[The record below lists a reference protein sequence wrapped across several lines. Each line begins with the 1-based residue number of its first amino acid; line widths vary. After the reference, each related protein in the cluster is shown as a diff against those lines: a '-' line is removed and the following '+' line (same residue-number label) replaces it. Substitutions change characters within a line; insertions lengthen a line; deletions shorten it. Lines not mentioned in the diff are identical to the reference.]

1 MIGVDK
7 MKGLFQIA
15 VLVFLGS
22 YCISVIV
29 GLVMFMIDI
38 FRFHGMET
46 KIKKYDDKLE
56 EALEQSE
63 QSEEKEV
70 DQSVY

>member
-1 MIGVDK
+1 

-15 VLVFLGS
+15 VLIFLGS

-56 EALEQSE
+56 EALEQSQKE
-63 QSEEKEV
+63 GDLSVSENG
-70 DQSVY
+70 

>member
-1 MIGVDK
+1 

-15 VLVFLGS
+15 VLIFLGS
-22 YCISVIV
+22 YCISVLI
-29 GLVMFMIDI
+29 GLVMFVVDV
-38 FRFHGMET
+38 FRFHGMEK

-56 EALEQSE
+56 EALEQSV
-63 QSEEKEV
+63 EEKEV

>member
-1 MIGVDK
+1 MKK

-15 VLVFLGS
+15 VLVFLSS
-22 YCISVIV
+22 YCISVLV
-29 GLVMFMIDI
+29 GLVMFVIDI
-38 FRFHGMET
+38 FRFHGMEK
-46 KIKKYDDKLE
+46 KIKKYNDKLE

-63 QSEEKEV
+63 QLEEEKEV

>member
-1 MIGVDK
+1 

-15 VLVFLGS
+15 VLIFLGS

-29 GLVMFMIDI
+29 GLVMFVIDI
-38 FRFHGMET
+38 FRFHNVER
-46 KIKKYDDKLE
+46 KIKKYDLKLE

-63 QSEEKEV
+63 QSVEEKG
-70 DQSVY
+70 DDKCAY

>member
-1 MIGVDK
+1 

-15 VLVFLGS
+15 VLIFLGS

-56 EALEQSE
+56 EAL
-63 QSEEKEV
+63 
-70 DQSVY
+70 DQSQKEGDLSVSENG

>member
-1 MIGVDK
+1 

-15 VLVFLGS
+15 VLIFLGS
-22 YCISVIV
+22 YCISVLI
-29 GLVMFMIDI
+29 GLVMFVVDV
-38 FRFHGMET
+38 FRFHGMEK
-46 KIKKYDDKLE
+46 KIKKYDDKVE

-63 QSEEKEV
+63 QSVEEKEV